1 MTQPALKGVTSPH
14 RDYVTV
20 DGAWMQFEMF
30 EFKFE
35 WSMRA
40 EPMYQELAWLG
51 LKYYKQAWSVT
62 GLNLVGLAGLYLLHV
77 YYESS
82 FLAV

>member
-20 DGAWMQFEMF
+20 DGAWMQIGMF

-35 WSMRA
+35 WSKRA
-40 EPMYQELAWLG
+40 EPMYQELAWFG
-51 LKYYKQAWSVT
+51 LKQYKQAWSGT
-62 GLNLVGLAGLYLLHV
+62 GLNLVGLAGSYLLHV
-77 YYESS
+77 YYGTSI
-82 FLAV
+82 LAV